1 MTYGFKNNIQ
11 RRSQNLNEVKV
22 QRKLLTLMTSQLMT
36 SYRETNISMEKNLS
50 SIVIT
55 DAKLAW
61 LLKKDLEFCFSFI
74 WQEHYHS
81 KIPVAWLCVYV
92 SITVLF

>member
-55 DAKLAW
+55 DAKLA
-61 LLKKDLEFCFSFI
+61 S
-74 WQEHYHS
+74 
-81 KIPVAWLCVYV
+81 
-92 SITVLF
+92 